1 MPGFHFDKMQH
12 IINEDDTSG
21 FEKYHEEMENF
32 ISKSEFAE
40 VDTSFVIHALISV
53 YGLLEDD
60 EMNLAIKYLMEG
72 SQY

>member
-1 MPGFHFDKMQH
+1 
-12 IINEDDTSG
+12 
-21 FEKYHEEMENF
+21 MENF

>member
-1 MPGFHFDKMQH
+1 MQH

-40 VDTSFVIHALISV
+40 VDTSSAAFSI
-53 YGLLEDD
+53 LLLFLLSDGEHGHPPKHLKNKKDQSHKII
-60 EMNLAIKYLMEG
+60 ET
-72 SQY
+72 